1 MLNTFYF
8 ENGQENVYND
18 RGQKAFNLVKDI
30 LAQIKDPNIIPETV
44 TGRQDQ
50 LMTEENVSSR
60 ITDTRNNVLAEN
72 LYSFCS
78 HSKGQIINCY
88 CGIYT
93 YLSIIDLHFIWFSLK
108 LPLI

>member
-78 HSKGQIINCY
+78 HSKVKTNQHNVGLITPLLSKNHELYKYIN
-88 CGIYT
+88 
-93 YLSIIDLHFIWFSLK
+93 
-108 LPLI
+108 